1 MVKPGLAAVLALIG
15 AAPAVHWISAY
26 QGGHVHSPDGRWT
39 VSAQAIDPDGE
50 AMRTTAW
57 LAGPGVKRR
66 SLTRFE
72 RGLEV
77 RWHGDIGKLV
87 LIERTIHFSRIVVGT
102 LGPREIGPPDR
113 IQADIEQGLAKL
125 RRLGTIGNRIIA
137 FGDSGQCVLA
147 EESGLPP
154 GWREGSYVARSAMFR
169 LDVAT
174 GRAVPVKDCPGARID

>member
-15 AAPAVHWISAY
+15 AAPAVQWISAY
-26 QGGHVHSPDGRWT
+26 QGGRVHSPDGHWT

-57 LAGPGVKRR
+57 LTGPSVKRR
-66 SLTRFE
+66 PLTRFE

-87 LIERTIHFSRIVVGT
+87 LIERTIHFSRIAVRT

-125 RRLGTIGNRIIA
+125 RRLGTIGNRVIA

-154 GWREGSYVARSAMFR
+154 GRREGSYVARRAAFEMDF
-169 LDVAT
+169 VA
-174 GRAVPVKDCPGARID
+174 GRAMPVKDCPGARIE